1 MKNNRLRLWQ
11 GPLLYALLLI
21 GILSIVGM
29 ISSTPQ
35 DKIDALSYSDA
46 LALVKEDKVANMMTS
61 GMTVVIR
68 YKDSAIPE
76 AEFGLRYDA
85 YATVDSV
92 ERFFADVNGIYA
104 EKLGKDASIITT
116 ADYAFSVEIKPPPET
131 PWWVEWLPLLVSFL
145 LFGGLWYFIISRQ
158 SGGPSGMMNFAK
170 SRAQVSDP
178 TKKKVT
184 FADVAGAD
192 EEKEELME
200 IVEFLKDPKRFTE
213 VGARIPKGVL
223 LVGSPATGN
232 TLIPRAVSGE
242 AGVPFFSISGSDFV
256 EMFVGVGASRVRD
269 LFDQAKKNTPA
280 IVFIDEIDAV
290 GRQRGAGLGGGH
302 DEREQTL
309 NQLLVE
315 MDGFDNNSGVIVMAA
330 TNRADILDP
339 ALLRPGRF
347 DRRVTMNYPDIK
359 GREDILKVHSRGKPL
374 SAEIDLNVIARRT
387 PFFTGADLE
396 NVINEGALLAAREHA
411 KEIRMDHIE
420 EAITRVSIGPEKKS
434 RRISEVSKRLT
445 ACHEA
450 GHAIVT
456 YTLPECDR
464 VHEISIIPR
473 GQAAGYTMSL
483 PSEELTNM
491 SSKRLK
497 AEICTLL
504 AGHCAEGIVFGD
516 VSTGSQSDLKRAT
529 NIARS
534 MVTEYGMSEKLG
546 PIFLGGEHEV
556 FLGRDFSQSRASFSE
571 MINNDIDT
579 EVRGLLDAAYDRA
592 RIILTENRAQLDEL
606 TNRLVER
613 EKIDQAEF
621 EELMRS
627 FLNPPAIATE

>member
-1 MKNNRLRLWQ
+1 MKNNRFRLWQ

-21 GILSIVGM
+21 GILSIVSM

-35 DKIDALSYSDA
+35 DKIDALSYSEA
-46 LALVKEDKVANMMTS
+46 LTLVKEDKVRNVMTS
-61 GMTVVIR
+61 GTTVIIR
-68 YKDSAIPE
+68 YKNSAIPQ
-76 AEFGLRYDA
+76 AEFGMRYDA

-92 ERFFADVNGIYA
+92 ERFFADVNAIYA
-104 EKLGKDASIITT
+104 EKLGKDASLITT
-116 ADYAFSVEIKPPPET
+116 TDYAFSVEVKPPPET

-158 SGGPSGMMNFAK
+158 AGGPSGMMNFAK
-170 SRAQVSDP
+170 SRAQMSDP

-223 LVGSPATGN
+223 LVGPPGTGK
-232 TLIPRAVSGE
+232 TLIARAVSGE

-359 GREDILKVHSRGKPL
+359 GREEILKVHSRGKPL
-374 SAEIDLNVIARRT
+374 SAEVDLNIIARRT

-396 NVINEGALLAAREHA
+396 NVMNEGALLAAREHG

-434 RRISEVSKRLT
+434 RRISEASKRLT

-456 YTLPECDR
+456 YTLPECDTVR
-464 VHEISIIPR
+464 EISIIPR

-497 AEICTLL
+497 AEICSLL

-556 FLGRDFSQSRASFSE
+556 FLGRDFSQTRASFSE

-579 EVRGLLDAAYDRA
+579 EVRSLLDAAYDRA
-592 RIILTENRAQLDEL
+592 KKILTGSRAQLDEL

-613 EKIDQAEF
+613 EKIEQAEF

-627 FLNPPAIATE
+627 FLNPPALATE

>member
-1 MKNNRLRLWQ
+1 LKNNRFRLWQ

-21 GILSIVGM
+21 GILSIVSM

-35 DKIDALSYSDA
+35 DKIDALSYSEA
-46 LALVKEDKVANMMTS
+46 LTLVKEDKVRNVMTS
-61 GMTVVIR
+61 GTTVIIR
-68 YKDSAIPE
+68 YKNSAIPQ
-76 AEFGLRYDA
+76 AEFGMRYDA

-92 ERFFADVNGIYA
+92 ERFFADVNAIYA
-104 EKLGKDASIITT
+104 EKLGKDASLITT
-116 ADYAFSVEIKPPPET
+116 TDYAFSVEVKPPPET

-158 SGGPSGMMNFAK
+158 AGGPSGMMNFAK
-170 SRAQVSDP
+170 SRAQMSDP

-223 LVGSPATGN
+223 LVGPPGTGK
-232 TLIPRAVSGE
+232 TLIARAVSGE

-359 GREDILKVHSRGKPL
+359 GREEILKVHSRGKPL
-374 SAEIDLNVIARRT
+374 SAEVDLNIIARRT

-396 NVINEGALLAAREHA
+396 NVMNEGALLAAREHG

-434 RRISEVSKRLT
+434 RRISEASKRLT

-456 YTLPECDR
+456 YTLPECDTVR
-464 VHEISIIPR
+464 EISIIPR

-497 AEICTLL
+497 AEICSLL

-556 FLGRDFSQSRASFSE
+556 FLGRDFSQTRASFSE

-579 EVRGLLDAAYDRA
+579 EVRSLLDAAYDRA
-592 RIILTENRAQLDEL
+592 KKILTGSRAQLDEL

-613 EKIDQAEF
+613 EKIEQAEF

-627 FLNPPAIATE
+627 FLNPPALATE